1 MFLSEHHAKF
11 ILSSFGISTPKGHII
26 TKIEDISLASAK
38 LGNEMVLK
46 AQVPVGG
53 RGKAGGIKFVTSV
66 KEAKECLRTMLGS
79 QLKGYPVTEVL
90 IEETLDIQAEFYVGV
105 ITDTDNSCPLV
116 IVSTRGGM
124 DIEEAARENPQ
135 AVVKIAIDP
144 FFGITDYQTR
154 FLVNQAGFNKTLKD
168 KIAKW
173 LQQIYRVYWET
184 DAQLVEI
191 NPLVLTTDGNLVAG
205 DAKMVIDD
213 NALFRHSLISEL
225 RVLSESELKAKTAN
239 INYVPLDGE
248 IGIIGTGAGMAM
260 AIMDQVAF
268 FGGKPANFMDVGPG
282 INNGG
287 GRVGLDILLRRP
299 ELKGILISG
308 YSGGRLELFARD
320 IVSTLAEHLNAKLPI
335 VVRLQGI
342 NDDEAQEILQQCP
355 YENLHFSKG
364 FDEAALKIVEL
375 SRKE

>member
-1 MFLSEHHAKF
+1 MFLREHQAKF
-11 ILSSFGISTPKGHII
+11 ILSSFGISIPKGHII

-38 LGNEMVLK
+38 LGNETVLK

-53 RGKAGGIKFVTSV
+53 RGKAGGIKFASSD
-66 KEAKECLRTMLGS
+66 KEAEKCLRTMLGG

-90 IEETLDIQAEFYVGV
+90 IEETLDIQAEYYVGV
-105 ITDTDNSCPLV
+105 ITDTVNSCPLF

-124 DIEEAARENPQ
+124 DIEEVAQESPKE
-135 AVVKIAIDP
+135 VVKIAVDP
-144 FFGITDYQTR
+144 FFGLTDYQTR
-154 FLVNQAGFNKTLKD
+154 FLVNQAGFEKPIKD

-191 NPLVLTTDGNLVAG
+191 NPLVLTSDGNLVAA

-213 NALFRHSLISEL
+213 NALFRRSLISEL
-225 RVLSESELKAKTAN
+225 RVLSESELKAETAN

-260 AIMDQVAF
+260 AIMDQVAY

-320 IVSTLAEHLNAKLPI
+320 IVATLAEHLNAKLPI

-355 YENLHFSKG
+355 YENLHFSHG
-364 FDEAALKIVEL
+364 FDEAALMIVEL
-375 SRKE
+375 SKKE